1 LVTVHRV
8 VTDPKPGFSALVEL
22 TNDPLDL
29 DDILSIR
36 ALTDTAARDVLE
48 ILQRVAPDDRYTGPR
63 AASVMA
69 PFMFKAESRFSPGTY
84 GVLYAAQTLE
94 IAVRES
100 AYHAEGKLAA
110 AKMSPCLIPR
120 VAFRLLLHEVSM
132 ADVRPG
138 GFDDPKNPDLYD
150 PDPTRYA
157 AAQRVGKRLRDAG
170 KWSVRYTSVRK
181 PPGSCFGVF
190 VPRAIDFVEEEAQNL
205 RLTWDGTRISEI
217 EIISTLYL

>member
-1 LVTVHRV
+1 M
-8 VTDPKPGFSALVEL
+8 DPKPGFSALLEL
-22 TNDPLDL
+22 ISDPLDL
-29 DDILSIR
+29 DEILSIR
-36 ALTDTAARDVLE
+36 ALTDPAARDALE
-48 ILQRVAPDDRYTGPR
+48 MLQRVAPDDRYTGPR

-84 GVLYAAQTLE
+84 GVLYAAETLE

-110 AKMSPCLIPR
+110 AKMSPRLISR
-120 VAFRLLLHEVSM
+120 VAFRLHLHEKFM
-132 ADVRPG
+132 ADVRPAG
-138 GFDDPKNPDLYD
+138 LDDPKDQNIYD

-157 AAQRVGKRLRDAG
+157 AAQRVGKRLRDEG

-190 VPRAIDFVEEEAQNL
+190 VPRAIDFVEEEAQSL
-205 RLTWDGTRISEI
+205 RLTWSGTRITETEI
-217 EIISTLYL
+217 VSTLYL